1 MIEKNRK
8 RMIENGTYDDYTITR
23 NNIELIKN
31 AGHFLENLF
40 GKKLKIIFTIFDFI
54 KINKK

>member
-23 NNIELIKN
+23 NNIEIIKD
-31 AGHFLENLF
+31 ADSFLRKSQLNRS
-40 GKKLKIIFTIFDFI
+40 KKI
-54 KINKK
+54 K